1 MAASSPNPGASNAL
15 VHRRPSTRHGL
26 RRLPS
31 RTRTTEANGRPAS
44 RSVEDRPK
52 KFDLNESSDDEMPK
66 PMKLSSLTRA
76 LLNDDVAEAERA
88 QSPPP
93 VRRRSVLSSA
103 TNGVVTTNG
112 LAAEKRVAKRS
123 DGMRTTRS
131 TSTRL
136 SSRPT
141 SRQSSRPPSPQRSRD
156 NSPVRKRVVRL
167 SATPVGGTRVHR
179 RSNSASGSS
188 QHQRPISR
196 SSVDDKKEAESVN
209 TPAHGVR
216 QVRIAVGS
224 SATRARST
232 ASSAA
237 GSRRTDAS
245 TNNSD
250 YEAVEEPRTANKPQ
264 SALNQGSVS
273 RFAAS
278 DAART
283 RPDEAQHPQ
292 GSMRIKRVGK
302 GSFLSGPARRG
313 RRRQSEEEQS
323 QLDEPD
329 GNIAARTASQDP
341 NGQAQDDEIPVPLMS
356 SLYGA
361 GNYHDAASGSPSSAA
376 SRRKSLSA
384 RPLPEGQEVPK
395 EPEKGREK
403 ELEDHYRLPAPCAES
418 LAPQDKENDAP
429 PIFNKPSII
438 SLCHE
443 DSIALKPPKID
454 LGPPARHASPER
466 KPLTALSKNAPLRAA
481 PPPPP
486 KMNVLASAT
495 TTTGAAAAQSRKRNM
510 LKMNNKYYMRVK
522 CMGRGGSAK
531 VYRVTTDNGEMLA
544 MKRVSTE
551 NADEAQVKGYKGE
564 IDLLQKLSGC
574 ERVINL
580 LDYEMNEER
589 QLLSLVCFLN
599 QFSFPFY
606 FFFFFFFFPP
616 GLLKMNVS

>member
-1 MAASSPNPGASNAL
+1 MAASSPSSEGSKAP
-15 VHRRPSTRHGL
+15 VTRRPSTRHGL

-31 RTRTTEANGRPAS
+31 RTRTAEANGRPTS
-44 RSVEDRPK
+44 RSAEDRPK

-103 TNGVVTTNG
+103 TSGVAATNGVAT
-112 LAAEKRVAKRS
+112 EKRLVKRS
-123 DGMRTTRS
+123 GGMRTTRS

-141 SRQSSRPPSPQRSRD
+141 SRQSSRLPSPQCSRD

-179 RSNSASGSS
+179 RSNSTSGSS
-188 QHQRPISR
+188 QHQRPISQ
-196 SSVDDKKEAESVN
+196 SSVDDNKEDADGVN

-245 TNNSD
+245 TNSD

-264 SALNQGSVS
+264 TALNQGSIP

-278 DAART
+278 TAART

-313 RRRQSEEEQS
+313 RRRQSEEEHS
-323 QLDEPD
+323 QLDEQE

-341 NGQAQDDEIPVPLMS
+341 DGQVQRDEIAVPFMS
-356 SLYGA
+356 SLYGV
-361 GNYHDAASGSPSSAA
+361 GSHPDVAASGSPSSAA
-376 SRRKSLSA
+376 SRRKSSSA
-384 RPLPEGQEVPK
+384 RSLPEAQKSPK
-395 EPEKGREK
+395 EPEKVPEK
-403 ELEDHYRLPAPCAES
+403 ELENHYQLPGPRAEA
-418 LAPQDKENDAP
+418 LATQDKENGAP
-429 PIFNKPSII
+429 AIFNKQPSII
-438 SLCHE
+438 STFHE
-443 DSIALKPPKID
+443 DSNALKPLKID

-481 PPPPP
+481 PAPPP
-486 KMNVLASAT
+486 KMNVLAGAAAS
-495 TTTGAAAAQSRKRNM
+495 TGAAAAQSRKRNM

-522 CMGRGGSAK
+522 CLGRGGSAK

-564 IDLLQKLSGC
+564 IDLLKKLSGC

-580 LDYEMNEER
+580 LEYEMNEEK
-589 QLLSLVCFLN
+589 QLLSLVGLLARL
-599 QFSFPFY
+599 P
-606 FFFFFFFFPP
+606 FFFFFFLSCFCLVFFFTR
-616 GLLKMNVS
+616 